1 MEKDY
6 IVSKS
11 NHFIINSS
19 YDLSLEEQRII
30 LILASMVQPKDKEF
44 EEYTF
49 KISEFIKKIGIKD
62 QKKYSSLPLI
72 TKELMKKVFEI
83 RTEGEILQMSWL
95 SIAKHNLGNGTVTLG
110 FSPYLKPYLLE
121 LKDHYTNYKLSNILQ
136 MKSKYSPRLYE
147 LLKMNQFNKKGFEIE
162 VSELRKLF
170 KAENIY
176 ERYNDFKKRILEKS
190 QVELEKYSDIKFQFE
205 EIKLARTVVSIRFFV
220 FENTKKT
227 ELVEKKIKK
236 AVKTKGEKQTEE
248 FLKKQVDDKKKNE
261 ELKRIIEENY
271 EVYQNS
277 SEVEKKELEKRAKE
291 LFREKTGVARITG
304 QYKKI
309 FEKGFKSYISEVID
323 EKMFD

>member
-220 FENTKKT
+220 FENIKKT
-227 ELVEKKIKK
+227 EPAKVKAKTLEKTASEKKADKIIKEKIADEQRIKDVNQQNEEYYEFYLSSSDVEKAEIEEK
-236 AVKTKGEKQTEE
+236 AEQL
-248 FLKKQVDDKKKNE
+248 FLKESNQTRFGKINRTIYEKAKKS
-261 ELKRIIEENY
+261 L
-271 EVYQNS
+271 
-277 SEVEKKELEKRAKE
+277 
-291 LFREKTGVARITG
+291 ITRV
-304 QYKKI
+304 
-309 FEKGFKSYISEVID
+309 ISEMQD
-323 EKMFD
+323 